1 MFFSSFSL
9 EWRGRLLRSWL
20 HATAGCL
27 PPRLPLV
34 VAADAV
40 AVMAAAVGSCLAV
53 VVAVAVVSGRERG
66 AGPAAELGAV

>member
-40 AVMAAAVGSCLAV
+40 AVMAAAVGGCLA
-53 VVAVAVVSGRERG
+53 VAVAVVSGRERG